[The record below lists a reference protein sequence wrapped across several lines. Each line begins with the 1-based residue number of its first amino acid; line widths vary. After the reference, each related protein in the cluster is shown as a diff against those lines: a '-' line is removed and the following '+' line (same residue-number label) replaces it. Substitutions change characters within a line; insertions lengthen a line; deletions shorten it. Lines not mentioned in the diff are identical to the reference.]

1 LEFLKA
7 MEAEHCSR
15 GGSHV
20 YFVTGNYKIR
30 TCPADEWAITLQCDV
45 AKADMRHERRI
56 TDIKTLMEVEIVK
69 LAKLTEV
76 EVIAIVLYTG
86 PMVRYAPASSPTPLT

>member
-1 LEFLKA
+1 

-15 GGSHV
+15 GGYNY

-45 AKADMRHERRI
+45 SKADMRHGRRLPN
-56 TDIKTLMEVEIVK
+56 TEELSHSDVAKNAG
-69 LAKLTEV
+69 LALV
-76 EVIAIVLYTG
+76 EVIVIVLYTG
-86 PMVRYAPASSPTPLT
+86 PMVRGPVPPYCTGVRPCKSLN

>member
-1 LEFLKA
+1 MEFFKA

-15 GGSHV
+15 GGPHV

-30 TCPADEWAITLQCDV
+30 TCPADEWAITLQCD
-45 AKADMRHERRI
+45 ASKADMRHGRRL
-56 TDIKTLMEVEIVK
+56 TDIATLMEVEVVK
-69 LAKLTEV
+69 LAKLAQV

-86 PMVRYAPASSPTPLT
+86 PMVSCTPSPA